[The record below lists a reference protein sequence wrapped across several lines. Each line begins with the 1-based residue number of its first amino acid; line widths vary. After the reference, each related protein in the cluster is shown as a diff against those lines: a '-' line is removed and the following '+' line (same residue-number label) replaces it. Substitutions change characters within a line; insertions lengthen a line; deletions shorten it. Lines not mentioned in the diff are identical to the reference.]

1 MANKHYY
8 SAESAENWEQKC
20 LCVLLLDTSGSM
32 SEVVDGDIQST
43 GKKTRIDGKEY
54 EIVKGGKTKL
64 DYLKEGLSTFY
75 EDIAKDPTSSQRLEI
90 SVVSFN
96 SSVHILQEPAL
107 ISNAELPAL
116 KAEGGTAMVDAINE
130 AIELVDARKQW
141 YKETGQPYYR
151 PWIILLTDGEPDY
164 GQDITGVSS
173 TIKHD
178 TFEKKYVFLP
188 IGVGEADMGILN
200 QLTGNYPNNMN
211 LPALKLSQTKF
222 SEFFKWLSASMGTV
236 VKADEG
242 QKVNLGVDTSWME
255 AFTI

>member
-8 SAESAENWEQKC
+8 AAESAENFEQKC

-32 SEVVDGDIQST
+32 SEIVDGNIQST
-43 GKKTRIDGKEY
+43 GKKTNIDGKEY
-54 EIVKGGKTKL
+54 EIVTGGKTKM
-64 DYLKEGLSTFY
+64 DYLKEGLSAFY
-75 EDIAKDPTSSQRLEI
+75 EDIANDPTSSQRLEI
-90 SVVSFN
+90 SVVAFN
-96 SSVHILQEPAL
+96 SNVNVLQEPTL
-107 ISNAELPAL
+107 ISNAEFPTL
-116 KAEGGTAMVDAINE
+116 KALGGTAMADAINE
-130 AIELVDARKQW
+130 AIDLVDARKQW

-164 GQDITGVSS
+164 GQDILGVSAR
-173 TIKHD
+173 IKYD

-188 IGVGEADMGILN
+188 IGVGDADMAVLS
-200 QLTGNYPNNMN
+200 QLTGNYPNGMN

-222 SEFFKWLSASMGTV
+222 SVFFKWLSASMGAV

-242 QKVNLGVDTSWME
+242 QKISLGTDTSWME

>member
-8 SAESAENWEQKC
+8 SAESAENYEQKC

-32 SEVVDGDIQST
+32 SEVVDGDIKST

-54 EIVKGGKTKL
+54 EIVTGGKTKL
-64 DYLKEGLSTFY
+64 DYLKEGLKAFY
-75 EDIAKDPTSSQRLEI
+75 EDIADDPTSSQRLEV

-96 SSVHILQEPAL
+96 SSVTVLQEPTL
-107 ISNAELPAL
+107 IADAEFPTLRAG
-116 KAEGGTAMVDAINE
+116 GGTAMVDAINE
-130 AIELVDARKQW
+130 AIDLVDARKQW

-164 GQDITGVSS
+164 GQDVEGASA

-178 TFEKKYVFLP
+178 TMEKKYVFLP
-188 IGVGEADMGILN
+188 IGVGEADMKVLTK
-200 QLTGNYPNNMN
+200 LTGEYPKNMK
-211 LPALKLSQTKF
+211 LPALKLGETKF
-222 SEFFKWLSASMGTV
+222 SVFFKWLSASMGAV
-236 VKADEG
+236 VKAEEG
-242 QKVNLGVDTSWME
+242 QTINLGTDTSWME